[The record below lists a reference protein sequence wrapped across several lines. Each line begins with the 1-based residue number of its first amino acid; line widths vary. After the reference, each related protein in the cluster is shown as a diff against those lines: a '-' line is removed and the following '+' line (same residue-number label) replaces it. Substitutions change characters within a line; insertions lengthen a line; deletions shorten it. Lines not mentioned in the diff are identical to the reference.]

1 MNERCSQIIYSSSI
15 VFKIREKDPNLDE
28 ILNFW
33 KESFGTDIEYRI
45 EDGRLIIQQ
54 KNETLNPRQKFAE
67 CLRAV
72 TEWWIET
79 ERKRREKK

>member
-54 KNETLNPRQKFAE
+54 KNETLNPN
-67 CLRAV
+67 
-72 TEWWIET
+72 TE
-79 ERKRREKK
+79 